1 MLTTASTGTPERAP
15 VTYDDPWLAWRPQRP
30 EERAVLSV
38 AELAAC
44 HCPDLC
50 DRDHANE

>member
-1 MLTTASTGTPERAP
+1 MHTLPIAASLGTPT
-15 VTYDDPWLAWRPQRP
+15 TYDDPWLAWRPDVPR
-30 EERAVLSV
+30 EGHTLSI
-38 AELAAC
+38 AELADC